1 MNALL
6 SAWTP
11 SFRHG
16 VHPHDHKQHTAQLPV
31 QRMPFVEHYRLP
43 LQQHLGTPARCVVQ
57 PGQRVTR
64 GQLLA
69 EPDGFISTALHSPV
83 TGWIKGLQPQR
94 HPNGRLLATICID
107 ADPYATQQ
115 MTQQPV
121 NQDKLLSS
129 DAFVQHVQQAG
140 LVGMGGAAF
149 PSHVKYAP
157 PPEKPIHHLVIN
169 GSECEPYLTADYR
182 LMVERP
188 EAIIRGTESLR
199 RHLGADH
206 ATIGVEQNK
215 PEAIRILREHLAPEL
230 PIEVVALKV
239 KYPQGA
245 ERILLHTLLGVEM
258 ASGLLPLDLGIV
270 VNNVATMAA
279 LADALDL
286 GLPLIERVV
295 TVAGPGIPQ
304 PANLRVPIGTSV
316 RDVLAFCGG
325 PSQDTTRIIMGGPM
339 MGMPLSDLDTPI
351 LKSSAG
357 LLVFTHD
364 PIHTTREYACIR
376 CGRCMDACPLFL
388 NPSLLNRLAKAGRY
402 RDVEQRHG
410 LDCMEC
416 GSCTFACPSSIPIV
430 QRVKMAK
437 LHLRQSQG

>member
-1 MNALL
+1 MNTLL

-16 VHPHDHKQHTAQLPV
+16 VHPHDHKEHTAHLPV
-31 QRMPFVEHYRLP
+31 QRMPFVARYILP
-43 LQQHLGTPARCVVQ
+43 LQQHVGTSARCVVQ
-57 PGQRVTR
+57 PGQRVKR

-69 EPDGFISTALHSPV
+69 EPDGFMSTALHSPV
-83 TGWIKGLQPQR
+83 TGWVRDLQPQR
-94 HPNGRLLATICID
+94 HPNSRLVPTVCID
-107 ADPYATQQ
+107 TDPYATQQ
-115 MTQQPV
+115 MTSKPA
-121 NQDKLLSS
+121 NQGKSWSS
-129 DAFVQHVQQAG
+129 DAFVRHVQQAG

-157 PPEKPIHHLVIN
+157 PPEKPVHHVVIN

-188 EAIIRGTESLR
+188 QAILRGTELLR
-199 RHLGADH
+199 RHLGAQQ
-206 ATIGVEQNK
+206 ATIGVEKNK
-215 PEAIRILREHLAPEL
+215 PEAIRILREHLKPQQ
-230 PIEVVALKV
+230 PIQVVALKV

-245 ERILLHTLLGVEM
+245 ERILLNTLLGVEM

-279 LADALDL
+279 LADAVDES
-286 GLPLIERVV
+286 LPLIERVV

-304 PANLRVPIGTSV
+304 PANLRVPIGTPV

-325 PSQDTTRIIMGGPM
+325 PNQDTTRIIMGGPM
-339 MGMPLSDLDTPI
+339 MGIPLSDMDTPI

-357 LLVFTHD
+357 LLVFTHE
-364 PIHTTREYACIR
+364 PINSTREYACIR
-376 CGRCMDACPLFL
+376 CGRCLDACPLFL
-388 NPSLLNRLAKAGRY
+388 NPSLLNRLVKAGRY
-402 RDVEQRHG
+402 SDVEQQHG

-416 GSCTFACPSSIPIV
+416 GSCTFACPSGIPIV

-437 LHLRQSQG
+437 LNLRHHKG